1 MFIKQLYYIIRREI
15 MVKLKSRS
23 FYLFALVTPILFVL
37 PVIFSIFSGTPNS
50 STIKRRHLVGIISHD
65 FPYDTIDYRNLKFVA
80 LKKQDA
86 EKVKSGAFCYDDYV
100 GVVDMQNASFKHQNG
115 ATQVQLY
122 MPEDQANTSSQY
134 IHDIE
139 SYINSEFVYQFG
151 AIHGVNEEEL
161 LKLTNFAKVS
171 VVYSQTS
178 SNKGE
183 AEKAKVMAYGMGLL
197 LYIMFILFNNNI
209 VKSIAEERSNKLAEV
224 LSMFV
229 KPGRL
234 MIGKILGLAATSL
247 VQLMIWLVAFFAYT
261 RVIVL
266 IGKHFQYIDKA
277 NDLSN
282 IDISSILFSGSLLV
296 WLIIFFIMGFL
307 LNGSLSTIFA
317 ICSSSKGSSVPMVL
331 SNMLNLLAIYF
342 CMYAAT
348 KPDSRIVEFASYF
361 PLTSYL
367 VIPAVLPYGMSMQ
380 HIMISAVLLLLL
392 SGIFLF
398 MTGKLYRRF
407 LV

>member
-1 MFIKQLYYIIRREI
+1 MKQLYYIVRREI
-15 MVKLKSRS
+15 MVKFKSRS

-50 STIKRRHLVGIISHD
+50 ATIKQRHLVGVISHD
-65 FPYDTIDYRNLKFVA
+65 FPYDSIDYRNLKFVA
-80 LKKQDA
+80 LNKLDA
-86 EKVKSGAFCYDDYV
+86 ERVKSGAFCYDDYV
-100 GVVDMQNASFKHQNG
+100 GVVDMQNASFIHQND
-115 ATQVQLY
+115 AMQVHLY
-122 MPEDQANTSSQY
+122 MPEDLAKTSSLY

-139 SYINSEFVYQFG
+139 SFINSEFVYQFG
-151 AIHGVNEEEL
+151 ARHSVNEKEL
-161 LKLTNFAKVS
+161 LRLTNFTKVS

-178 SNKGE
+178 SDKNE
-183 AEKAKVMAYGMGLL
+183 IEKAKLMAYGMGLL

-234 MIGKILGLAATSL
+234 MIGKILGLAVASL
-247 VQLMIWLVAFFAYT
+247 VQLMIWLVAFFAYI
-261 RVIVL
+261 RVTEL
-266 IGKHFQYIDKA
+266 IGNHFQYIDKT
-277 NDLSN
+277 NVWSN
-282 IDISSILFSGSLLV
+282 MDFSSILLSGSLLS
-296 WLIIFFIMGFL
+296 WLILFFIMGFL

-317 ICSSSKGSSVPMVL
+317 ICSSSNGSSVPMVM

-348 KPDSRIVEFASYF
+348 NPDSEITEFASYF

-367 VIPAVLPYGMSMQ
+367 VIPAILPYGMPMQ
-380 HIMISAVLLLLL
+380 HIVISAVLLLSL
-392 SGIFLF
+392 SGIFLL
-398 MTGKLYRRF
+398 MTGKLYRRS